1 MATAVLNPG
10 LVRTLLRYLS
20 GPFIVGLLIALT
32 GIRRSQES
40 PTSVETPANPLQ
52 ISTALQMA
60 AMFQVVLFAVNLART
75 FWGDI
80 GIITSG
86 AVLGLTDMDA
96 LTISMARSATSGIPL
111 DVAAKAIATGTIA
124 NTAFKIVLAVVFG
137 GARFRWMVTASL
149 VAMALA
155 AGASLV
161 WLS

>member
-1 MATAVLNPG
+1 LQ
-10 LVRTLLRYLS
+10 
-20 GPFIVGLLIALT
+20 VG
-32 GIRRSQES
+32 
-40 PTSVETPANPLQ
+40 
-52 ISTALQMA
+52 TALQMA

-80 GIITSG
+80 GLITSG

-96 LTISMARSATSGIPL
+96 LTVSMARSATSGIPP

-124 NTAFKIVLAVVFG
+124 NTAFKIVLAVAFG

-149 VAMALA
+149 AAMALT
-155 AGASLV
+155 AGVSLV